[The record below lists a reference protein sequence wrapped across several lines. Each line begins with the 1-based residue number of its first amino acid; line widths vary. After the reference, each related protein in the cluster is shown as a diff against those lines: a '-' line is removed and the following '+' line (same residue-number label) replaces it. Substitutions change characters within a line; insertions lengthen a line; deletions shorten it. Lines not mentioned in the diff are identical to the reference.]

1 MSCSSRDN
9 LVEVTSSI
17 DKSGVSFSMVVEKR
31 GKCVYKFGGIVSKG
45 DGANLCD

>member
-9 LVEVTSSI
+9 LVEVTSSV
-17 DKSGVSFSMVVEKR
+17 DKSGVSFSVVVEKR
-31 GKCVYKFGGIVSKG
+31 GKRVYKFGGIVSKG